1 MADIFEDR
9 SSGLESPGYRA
20 AEITPNDGADL
31 SFTSRALY
39 VGVPGDL
46 RLTLAGGDIVTFR
59 NVAAGF
65 VPLRT
70 ARIHASGTTAGDI
83 VAVW

>member
-9 SSGLESPGYRA
+9 SPGLESPGYRA
-20 AEITPNDGADL
+20 AEVLPSDTADL
-31 SFTSRALY
+31 TFTCRAIY

-46 RLTLAGGDIVTFR
+46 RVTLAGGDTVTFS

-65 VPLRT
+65 LPVRVSRVHL
-70 ARIHASGTTAGDI
+70 SGTTADAI